1 MRFLTTISAWLPRL
15 LVVALGLSLVA
26 GEDAAAASPPAG
38 MSDAAGPAGGRLLTG
53 FAPATSPAALFRTAL
68 ADTRSAFGPDVRV
81 LSATR
86 STDGALTVGL
96 FRVNDAA
103 APLAGLILAS
113 YARSGSS
120 RIAIVYDR
128 AERFATTAPSLIAR
142 ATPAAA
148 QTATAS
154 AGPLRDARSPDG
166 SVRALVPPAWKL
178 TIFAQGELSASGPDG
193 AEVDQEVSAH
203 MIDPRSPLF
212 QQALQMQSRMSG
224 RANPFGT
231 PYGIPLTYEPDPA
244 RAFIAFARI
253 VAKAQGLGDPAVS
266 LERTIPQPQQQ
277 GLRVSELVG
286 TDTVKGTRMRFDG
299 IVAVTPAS
307 QTGGWMM
314 SVKMIS
320 APVAAFQRDLPALAA
335 IYNSYRVDQGVRG
348 QQVQQ
353 TIAEDQAGAARGLAL
368 MQQTQAQNTAT
379 FDASM
384 SHARLVQSS
393 IDRSTAGFTR
403 YLSDTTVVENAT
415 TGAHTTVNDSFAD
428 AVVKNDPQN
437 FRVVPVS
444 EYRQGTDF

>member
-1 MRFLTTISAWLPRL
+1 MLTGMAT
-15 LVVALGLSLVA
+15 
-26 GEDAAAASPPAG
+26 AASPAE
-38 MSDAAGPAGGRLLTG
+38 
-53 FAPATSPAALFRTAL
+53 LFRTAL
-68 ADTRSAFGPDVRV
+68 ADARRAFGPQVRV

-86 STDGALTVGL
+86 SVDGALTVGL

-103 APLAGLILAS
+103 APLAGLVLAS
-113 YARSGSS
+113 YVRGGSS

-128 AERFATTAPSLIAR
+128 ADRFATTAPSLIAR

-148 QTATAS
+148 VHNAAAS
-154 AGPLRDARSPDG
+154 AGPLRDVQSPDH
-166 SVRALVPPAWKL
+166 SVRALLPPAWKL

-212 QQALQMQSRMSG
+212 QQAMQMQSRMG
-224 RANPFGT
+224 QRVNPFGT
-231 PYGIPLTYEPDPA
+231 PYGIPMTYEPDPA
-244 RAFIAFARI
+244 RAYVAFART
-253 VAKAQGLGDPAVS
+253 VAKAQGFGDPDVS
-266 LERTIPQPQQQ
+266 LERTIPQPPQQD
-277 GLRVSELVG
+277 LRVTEIVG

-299 IVAVTPAS
+299 IVAVSPAS

-320 APVAAFQRDLPALAA
+320 APLATFQRDLPALAA

-379 FDASM
+379 FDTSM
-384 SHARLVQSS
+384 SHARSVQSS

-403 YLSDTTVVENAT
+403 YLNDTTVVENT
-415 TGAHTTVNDSFAD
+415 STGAHTTVNDSFAD
-428 AVVKNDPQN
+428 SVVKNDPQN

-444 EYRQGTDF
+444 EYRQGTDY